1 MPPVV
6 VLPEDSLRSLP
17 PSSFVLALC
26 VWNGYAEVG
35 NMIVC
40 ARAYYTDPDF
50 LASEAGLARHVSTL
64 NGDKLRTRLQHACG
78 DLNHER
84 GLARVQ
90 QFLSAPGVKKLTPD
104 QLINV
109 GDYEEN
115 PLYRAATCTNIP
127 LLRLLVKHG
136 AVCTIDMIECA
147 IGNDRDDIVLTLIEV
162 MGEKGKV
169 VLRRFALEFTINDAS
184 GVYAMYGGDVLKF
197 AIKARE
203 FIRKNHAAVAVQ

>member
-40 ARAYYTDPDF
+40 ARAYYTDPYF
-50 LASEAGLARHVSTL
+50 LASEFGLARHVSK
-64 NGDKLRTRLQHACG
+64 NLRTRLQHACG

-90 QFLSAPGVKKLTPD
+90 QFLSAPGVKNLTPA

-109 GDYEEN
+109 GDNET
-115 PLYRAATCTNIP
+115 PLNR
-127 LLRLLVKHG
+127 
-136 AVCTIDMIECA
+136 
-147 IGNDRDDIVLTLIEV
+147 
-162 MGEKGKV
+162 
-169 VLRRFALEFTINDAS
+169 
-184 GVYAMYGGDVLKF
+184 
-197 AIKARE
+197 
-203 FIRKNHAAVAVQ
+203 AVQCGNILLTSGFYTRMVQLLLMTTRLNAPLEMIAIVMILLSHLLS